1 MGHRGKKSRLDGTT
15 CAKKASWGHLAKFWM
30 LLQNLYMLFLTLD
43 IFVVMRVFHKRLTFY
58 VFVLQRYN
66 KLLRRLL
73 FLQCY
78 IAWIVMAVKSMLF
91 IKAYLITDF
100 VSVIISLQRRMD
112 KYKYVN
118 LVSLI
123 SLKLCLSLKAAK
135 TSFNQVRDGN
145 VLTFTS

>member
-1 MGHRGKKSRLDGTT
+1 MVLRVQKR
-15 CAKKASWGHLAKFWM
+15 HLGGILQKFWM

-58 VFVLQRYN
+58 VFVLWYYK
-66 KLLRRLL
+66 KLLRGLV
-73 FLQCY
+73 FLHRY
-78 IAWIVMAVKSMLF
+78 IAWIFMAVKSMLF

>member
-1 MGHRGKKSRLDGTT
+1 MD
-15 CAKKASWGHLAKFWM
+15 
-30 LLQNLYMLFLTLD
+30 
-43 IFVVMRVFHKRLTFY
+43 
-58 VFVLQRYN
+58 RYGG
-66 KLLRRLL
+66 
-73 FLQCY
+73 
-78 IAWIVMAVKSMLF
+78 KSMLF

>member
-1 MGHRGKKSRLDGTT
+1 MVLRVQKR
-15 CAKKASWGHLAKFWM
+15 HLGGILQKFWM

-78 IAWIVMAVKSMLF
+78 RAWIVMAVKSMLF